1 MSTADVWHSRKASVK
16 CNSLVIIEILKEE
29 YEIWQVLFYL
39 LPVFQHFPFYA
50 RFADRRRGWF

>member
-29 YEIWQVLFYL
+29 YEICLVLFND
-39 LPVFQHFPFYA
+39 LPDFQHFTFYA
-50 RFADRRRGWF
+50 RIRRLRM

>member
-29 YEIWQVLFYL
+29 YEIWCEPQKLDDLLLIITLVKSSVLHRTFS
-39 LPVFQHFPFYA
+39 V
-50 RFADRRRGWF
+50 